1 MDQLPQSRLTQLSLH
16 SGEGNTLH
24 KKSYLIDDLMT
35 YLGQS
40 SNSLASSFWR
50 TEASCLRSTTRST
63 EQSNRR
69 SGSLKAQKT
78 STGVFL
84 IWFVNYY
91 TFESHYRLQNIQIF
105 TFLGEP
111 HGRVDPFK
119 GVRLCHQ
126 VCRASQVLRVTS
138 GLFLELY
145 PLPLCRILISGGY
158 FGPNSSTSKTLSE
171 DQAFIGRLLTIFQ
184 CGINYNQHG

>member
-1 MDQLPQSRLTQLSLH
+1 MSWSRSKHHHPGKEWVRWTIFLFWKCLDQLPQSRLTQLSLH
-16 SGEGNTLH
+16 SGQGNTLH
-24 KKSYLIDDLMT
+24 KKSYIIDDLMT

-50 TEASCLRSTTRST
+50 TEASCLRSTTRNT

-84 IWFVNYY
+84 IWFVNHFY
-91 TFESHYRLQNIQIF
+91 FESQSRDQITKYSIMN
-105 TFLGEP
+105 TFPGEP

-126 VCRASQVLRVTS
+126 VCCAS
-138 GLFLELY
+138 
-145 PLPLCRILISGGY
+145 
-158 FGPNSSTSKTLSE
+158 
-171 DQAFIGRLLTIFQ
+171 
-184 CGINYNQHG
+184 

>member
-1 MDQLPQSRLTQLSLH
+1 
-16 SGEGNTLH
+16 
-24 KKSYLIDDLMT
+24 MT

-50 TEASCLRSTTRST
+50 TEASYLRSTTRNM
-63 EQSNRR
+63 EQSNQR
-69 SGSLKAQKT
+69 SGGLKAQKI
-78 STGVFL
+78 STGVCS

-91 TFESHYRLQNIQIF
+91 YFESHYGLQNIQIF

-126 VCRASQVLRVTS
+126 VCCTSQVLKVTP
-138 GLFLELY
+138 GLFSNFFHFFLQDLDLWGLFRTKFKHLED
-145 PLPLCRILISGGY
+145 
-158 FGPNSSTSKTLSE
+158 SE
-171 DQAFIGRLLTIFQ
+171 
-184 CGINYNQHG
+184 

>member
-50 TEASCLRSTTRST
+50 TEASYLRSTTRNT
-63 EQSNRR
+63 EQSNQR
-69 SGSLKAQKT
+69 SGGLRAQKI
-78 STGVFL
+78 STGVCS

-91 TFESHYRLQNIQIF
+91 YFESHYGLQNIQIF

-126 VCRASQVLRVTS
+126 VCCASQVLQVTS
-138 GLFLELY
+138 GLILKLFPFLQDLD
-145 PLPLCRILISGGY
+145 LWWLFRTKL
-158 FGPNSSTSKTLSE
+158 KQLQDSE
-171 DQAFIGRLLTIFQ
+171 
-184 CGINYNQHG
+184 